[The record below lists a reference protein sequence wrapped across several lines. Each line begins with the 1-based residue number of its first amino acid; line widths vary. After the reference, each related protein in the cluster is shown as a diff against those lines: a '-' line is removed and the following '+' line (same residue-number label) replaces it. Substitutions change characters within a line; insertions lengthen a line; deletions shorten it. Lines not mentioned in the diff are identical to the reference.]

1 MKKLETVLLKAC
13 GYTIITAVLFDLVA
27 MMGEFTK
34 AALDFWTFLLIFTF
48 GIIISA
54 AGLIFEIRSMH
65 KAVKVLLHYSVLLV
79 AFFFIF
85 LVAGK
90 LGNAASS
97 VIFSAII
104 VFTTLYAVIFAIT
117 YFIKKAINGADKL
130 LSKSVEAG
138 KKEKKPY
145 TPLYK
150 NKD

>member
-13 GYTIITAVLFDLVA
+13 GYTIITAILFYLVA
-27 MMGEFTK
+27 MMGTFTK
-34 AALDFWTFLLIFTF
+34 AALDFWTFLLIFVF

-65 KAVKVLLHYSVLLV
+65 KVIKVLLHYFVLLV

-85 LVAGK
+85 LLAGK
-90 LGNAASS
+90 LGNAVSS

-104 VFTTLYAVIFAIT
+104 VFTTLYAAIFAIT
-117 YFIKKAINGADKL
+117 YLIKTAIKGADRL
-130 LSKSVEAG
+130 IGKSTEAT